1 MDTDINVQIEEYD
14 VIVIGTGLVESIAS
28 GALARH
34 LKVLHLDTADR
45 YGLEYGN
52 IDCKTVLE
60 LGTAKTYHAK
70 SAESRSEQE
79 AEQVQETS
87 AQFIESITSQSR
99 RYNLEQTPKMLLS
112 RGDIVEL
119 IISSGTGSY
128 LEFRLVE
135 KLYFWFQNTL
145 NLVPGSKE
153 DVFINKEMT
162 LIQKRRLM
170 KFLTFAMDFEASP
183 EVYEGFMD

>member
-52 IDCKTVLE
+52 IDCTTVLQ

-70 SAESRSEQE
+70 PVSEQE
-79 AEQVQETS
+79 AEAQVQETS

-99 RYNLEQTPKMLLS
+99 RYNLEKTPKLLLS

-153 DVFINKEMT
+153 DVFLNKEMT